1 MFLYKGKKVIKVLL
15 VVDKGINRK
24 LVIIFGAEKF
34 LKRRLLLLE
43 VQVVKQPSHAME
55 NGDITHSEYKFL
67 LNLCDGL
74 DDVGQVGED
83 LSVLLVFGCG
93 LGQV

>member
-1 MFLYKGKKVIKVLL
+1 
-15 VVDKGINRK
+15 
-24 LVIIFGAEKF
+24 
-34 LKRRLLLLE
+34 
-43 VQVVKQPSHAME
+43 ME
-55 NGDITHSEYKFL
+55 NGDITYSEYKFL

-93 LGQV
+93 LGQVWEVENRMTQIFIHVFLQKVMNNLI